1 ETAEH
6 KPCRLLGN
14 SDFLGQLHRTD
25 TLAGGDKQVH
35 CIEPFVQRYVTALEN
50 GSSADCE
57 VKLALIAAVK
67 ASLAGRDA
75 ILTGAGWASYA
86 FGPEARFQVDS
97 CCLLI
102 GEHLEKLK
110 CADGRTAHSRGLSGG
125 LRTARGYQPHAPL
138 AVDAARWRL
147 ADYLSHVKGCD
158 AAV

>member
-1 ETAEH
+1 
-6 KPCRLLGN
+6 G
-14 SDFLGQLHRTD
+14 DLHRTD
-25 TLAGGDKQVH
+25 PLTCRDEQVH
-35 CIEPFVQRYVTALEN
+35 GIEPLVQGDVAALEN
-50 GSSADCE
+50 GPGADRE
-57 VKLALIAAVK
+57 VKLALIAAVE

-158 AAV
+158 AAVSLASPCGNFCAY